1 MDRARHRRDHRHHR
15 IRAGL
20 REDKLRIEI
29 RPATAT
35 DLPHLHPVIE
45 RAYRGDSARAGW
57 THEADLVTGERTDL
71 ETLRSLLD
79 GPSRLLIA
87 LDGDTILGCVN
98 VVDRGDGLAY
108 LGLLCVDPLLQ
119 AGGIGNQ
126 LLATAE
132 AAARDTFAAARIE
145 MTVIDRRAE
154 LIAWYLRHGYAPS
167 GETRPFPVPLDP
179 PLSMTVLVKP
189 LGAQAAP
196 VA

>member
-1 MDRARHRRDHRHHR
+1 MVTT
-15 IRAGL
+15 
-20 REDKLRIEI
+20 
-29 RPATAT
+29 RPATEA

-45 RAYRGDSARAGW
+45 RAYRGDSARTGW

-79 GPSRLLIA
+79 GDSRLLIA
-87 LDGDTILGCVN
+87 LDGETILGCVN
-98 VVDRGDGLAY
+98 VADRGSGLAY

-119 AGGIGNQ
+119 AGGIGRK
-126 LLATAE
+126 LVADAELTA
-132 AAARDTFAAARIE
+132 RNSFAATRVE

-154 LIAWYLRHGYAPS
+154 LIAWYLRLGYAPS

-179 PLSMTVLVKP
+179 PLSMTVLVKQ
-189 LGAQAAP
+189 LGVQAAP